1 MPYTYDHPHPAVTV
15 DVAVLTIRG
24 DELNALLIRRAADP
38 FKGEWAFPGGFVDI
52 DEGLEHA
59 ARRELREETGLEAGY
74 LEQLHTFGDPDRD
87 PRERVISVAYL
98 ALISSDRVEPR
109 AASDA
114 GSVGWFP
121 VAGLPR
127 LAFDHRE
134 ILATAVTR
142 LREKLHDPTIASQL
156 IPAEFTMG
164 ELLHV
169 CEVLTG
175 EPIDGLSFARRMRSQ
190 GVIEPTGSERRR
202 GAHRPAKLYRFVNG
216 QTSTRSSESDR

>member
-15 DVAVLTIRG
+15 DVVVLTIRD

-87 PRERVISVAYL
+87 PRERVISVAYF
-98 ALISSDRVEPR
+98 ALIPSDRVEPR

-134 ILATAVTR
+134 ILATALAR
-142 LREKLHDPTIASQL
+142 LQEKLHEPIIASQFM
-156 IPAEFTMG
+156 PAEFTMA

-175 EPIDGLSFARRMRSQ
+175 EPVDSRSFSRRILSLD
-190 GVIEPTGSERRR
+190 VVEPSGGERRR

-216 QTSTRSSESDR
+216 AAST